1 MPIYEFFCPS
11 KGKIYSFFARSLSFA
26 DKIPLCPDGKH
37 LKMVKM
43 FSGFSIS
50 GNNREEPID
59 ENGSGKDDN
68 PFSSLDDSQAQR
80 VVRELEGAVSTMDD
94 ENPDPKQM
102 GALMRR
108 MCDLTGEKMDEN
120 MEEVVRKL
128 EEGTDP
134 QELEERMGD
143 FDGQEGEGLD
153 AENTDPVAAVRR
165 KLGKKPVRDPVLYE
179 FEDYAR

>member
-11 KGKIYSFFARSLSFA
+11 KGKIYSFFARSLSYA
-26 DKIPLCPDGKH
+26 DKVPLCPEGKH

-50 GNNREEPID
+50 GNNQEETN
-59 ENGSGKDDN
+59 EESGSGNDDD
-68 PFSSLDDSQAQR
+68 PFSRLNESQTQK
-80 VVRELEGAVSTMDD
+80 VMRELEGAVSKMDED
-94 ENPDPKQM
+94 NPDPKQM

-108 MCDLTGEKMDEN
+108 MCDLTGEKIDGG

-143 FDGQEGEGLD
+143 FDMHGDCDNET
-153 AENTDPVAAVRR
+153 ENTDPAVAVRR
-165 KLGKKPVRDPVLYE
+165 MLRQKPVRDPILYE
-179 FEDYAR
+179 FEDYVR

>member
-37 LKMVKM
+37 LKMEKM

-50 GNNREEPID
+50 GNNREEPIFD
-59 ENGSGKDDN
+59 NASGKDDN
-68 PFSSLDDSQAQR
+68 PFSNLDDSQTQK
-80 VVRELEGAVSTMDD
+80 VMHELEGAVSTMDD

-108 MCDLTGEKMDEN
+108 MCDLTGEKMDEG

-143 FDGQEGEGLD
+143 FDGQEGEGFD

-165 KLGKKPVRDPVLYE
+165 KLAIKPVRDPILYE